1 MIIRTKTYSR
11 IGFMGNPSDIF
22 FGKTIS
28 FCITNFCAEVTL
40 WESPTLQIIPN
51 KISDPTEFSSL
62 SDLHDIVTRDGYYG
76 GIRLI
81 YATCK
86 KFREHCEKNKIKLPR
101 KNFTVMYDSN
111 IPRQVG
117 LGGSSAISTALI
129 KSLMKFYGLTD
140 EDIPKPILPNLLLSV
155 EREELG
161 IPAGLQDRVVQ
172 SYGGTVYMDFSENL
186 MLEQGHGNY
195 EFLDP
200 NLMPNLFLAFIAD
213 PGDSGKIHSDVQFR
227 YEQGDTEV
235 IEAMRTFAGYAE
247 QAKEALMKRDFDAV
261 AKLMDM
267 NFDLRRKIYGDRV
280 IGEKNLEMV
289 AIARKLGSPAKF
301 SGSGGAII
309 GMYENW
315 NDLQEIGQIYRERGF
330 GFAKISLDPGY

>member
-1 MIIRTKTYSR
+1 
-11 IGFMGNPSDIF
+11 MGNPSDIF

-28 FCITNFCAEVTL
+28 CCITNFCAEVTL
-40 WESPTLQIIPN
+40 WQSPTLHILPHP
-51 KISDPTEFSSL
+51 KFDPTEFSSL

-76 GIRLI
+76 GTRLI

-86 KFREHCEKNKIKLPR
+86 KFREHCEKNNIEFPQ
-101 KNFTVMYDSN
+101 KNFTVMYDTN

-129 KSLMKFYGLTD
+129 KSLIEFYGLTD
-140 EDIPKPILPNLLLSV
+140 EKIPKPILPNLLLSV

-186 MLEQGHGNY
+186 MRERRHGNY
-195 EFLDP
+195 EYLDP
-200 NLMPNLFLAFIAD
+200 NLMPNLFLAFITD
-213 PGDSGKIHSDVQFR
+213 PSHSGKIHSDVQFR

-235 IEAMRTFAGYAE
+235 VEAMRTFASYAE
-247 QAKEALMKRDFDAV
+247 QAKEALMKRDFDTV

-267 NFDLRRKIYGDRV
+267 NFALRRKIYGDKV

-289 AIARKLGSPAKF
+289 EIAHQLGSPAKF

-309 GMYENW
+309 GMHDNW
-315 NDLQEIGQIYRERGF
+315 NHLQEIGQVYREQGF
-330 GFAKISLDPGY
+330 

>member
-1 MIIRTKTYSR
+1 
-11 IGFMGNPSDIF
+11 
-22 FGKTIS
+22 
-28 FCITNFCAEVTL
+28 
-40 WESPTLQIIPN
+40 
-51 KISDPTEFSSL
+51 
-62 SDLHDIVTRDGYYG
+62 
-76 GIRLI
+76 
-81 YATCK
+81 
-86 KFREHCEKNKIKLPR
+86 
-101 KNFTVMYDSN
+101 MYDSN